1 MSAKSSK
8 KAKLKAT
15 KKTAP
20 TDSVKKNALFS
31 GDLPSW
37 LPVVIFIIADLIFF
51 YEQIFGGMHFWATF
65 MSDFNELH
73 IPFQTFIQDSLRQ
86 GQIPF
91 WNPYT
96 FGGMPFL
103 ADIQVGFFYPLNLI
117 LSLLAPLHGLP
128 VKAMELQI
136 IFHFLIAQVS
146 MYYLTRHFKVS
157 RTGAV
162 IAALSYSLSGALVYR
177 VVIQTF
183 IYQFA
188 WLPLLFLLF
197 HKTITRLK
205 WTDALLAGLVLGL
218 TMLVGHPQAIFYNVL
233 LIGLLILWNGAAG
246 IINKEIQGRRI
257 LVFTAI
263 AALPFVIALGVSA
276 IQLLHTQ
283 ELASLSK
290 RTLLTYKEAVDGS
303 LQFKQLLT
311 VITPKLFGFTDM
323 SQVKH
328 VPFYI
333 ALRKGYHF
341 WETGFY
347 FGIPALILGLI
358 GIAKNYRSRLMAFLI
373 FAAVIGFLHALGS
386 NGFLFKLLFHLP
398 GFDKFRFPAR
408 TIYYLVFGFSIFA
421 GFGYDAIAKQKEK
434 LKFSV
439 IAVAAALPLVLAIA
453 VLSGVLPSAF
463 GAPQPFI
470 AEIKGYG
477 FTALIFIVVSGA
489 AIFMVYEKTKIPP
502 MISGLLLITVVVADL
517 TVNLSAFKNHNV
529 SPERLYKINPNLS
542 AVLKAKPP
550 RDIFRVKMRNKF
562 VLPLRR
568 NSGMV
573 NKIMLIEGFNALQL
587 LRKIQ
592 PCKAWP
598 QLLSVRYRIK
608 TDEKTRQSYFQQQ
621 KDILPH
627 ARMTYKTIISSA
639 ENVAADIKSDS
650 LDFENES
657 LIEKKLGLTLP
668 QVNISAVK
676 NSVTCAEYGNNYQ
689 KYEVST
695 AANGLLNIS
704 EIWYPAWKVK
714 IDGQPAELLRINYCL
729 RGVVIPAGTHTIEMA
744 YDSAA
749 FNAGMWITLLTLL
762 LTMGFLIRN
771 WKRERQDKALNG

>member
-1 MSAKSSK
+1 MGAKPSK
-8 KAKLKAT
+8 KAKSKQ
-15 KKTAP
+15 KTVQSAP
-20 TDSVKKNALFS
+20 VKKSSLLSA
-31 GDLPSW
+31 DLPSW
-37 LPVVIFIIADLIFF
+37 LPLVIFVAADLIFF

-73 IPFQTFIQDSLRQ
+73 IPFQTFIQDSIRQ

-103 ADIQVGFFYPLNLI
+103 ADIQVGFFYPFNLI
-117 LSLLAPLHGLP
+117 LSLFAPHHGLP
-128 VKAMELQI
+128 VKAMEFQI
-136 IFHFLIAQVS
+136 IFHFLIAQIS
-146 MYYLTRHFKVS
+146 MYYLTRHFKIS

-197 HKTITRLK
+197 HKTIIQLK
-205 WTDALLAGLVLGL
+205 WKYALITGLVLGG
-218 TMLVGHPQAIFYNVL
+218 TMLVGHPQAIFYNVFF
-233 LIGLLILWNGAAG
+233 IGLFILWYGIAG
-246 IINKEIQGRRI
+246 VVFKEMQGRKI
-257 LVFTAI
+257 LIFAGLAV
-263 AALPFVIALGVSA
+263 LPFIVALGISA
-276 IQLLHTQ
+276 IQVLHTQ

-328 VPFYI
+328 VPFYL
-333 ALRKGYHF
+333 ALSKGYHF

-358 GIAKNYRSRLMAFLI
+358 GIAKNYRSRLSAFLI

-386 NGFLFKLLFHLP
+386 NGFLFKILFYLP

-408 TIYYLVFGFSIFA
+408 TIYYLVFGFSVFA
-421 GFGYDAIAKQKEK
+421 GFGYDAIAKNKEK
-434 LKFSV
+434 LKLMV
-439 IAVAAALPLVLAIA
+439 IAVAVVLPFVLAIG

-470 AEIKGYG
+470 TEIKGYG
-477 FTALIFIVVSGA
+477 FTALIFIVISGA
-489 AIFMVYEKTKIPP
+489 VIFMVYEKTKIPP
-502 MISGLLLITVVVADL
+502 MIAGLLLIAVVVTDL
-517 TVNLSAFKNHNV
+517 TVNLSAFKNHDV
-529 SPERLYKINPNLS
+529 SPESLYKMNPKLS

-550 RDIFRVKMRNKF
+550 QDVFRVKMRNKF

-587 LRKIQ
+587 VRKIP

-598 QLLSVRYRIK
+598 QLMSVRYRIK
-608 TDEKTRQSYFQQQ
+608 TDEKKRQSYFQQQ
-621 KDILPH
+621 KDVLPQ
-627 ARMTYKTIISSA
+627 ARMTYRTILSSA
-639 ENVAADIKSDS
+639 ENAAVDIKADS
-650 LDFENES
+650 IDFANET
-657 LIEKKLGLTLP
+657 LVEKELALALP
-668 QVNISAVK
+668 QVNESAVK
-676 NSVTCAEYGNNYQ
+676 NSVTCVTYGNNYQ
-689 KYEVST
+689 KYKVST
-695 AANGLLNIS
+695 EANGLLNIS

-714 IDGQPAELLRINYCL
+714 LDGQPAELLRINYCL
-729 RGVVIPAGTHTIEMA
+729 RGVAVPAGTHTIEMA

-749 FNAGMWITLLTLL
+749 FNTGMWITIFTLMLTIGLLILD
-762 LTMGFLIRN
+762 
-771 WKRERQDKALNG
+771 WKRRKQDKLING